1 MNEEN
6 EKKQKIAELISA
18 IKKAKGIDSEI
29 APENISISEKDDI
42 PELKIYHTLKED
54 DVRNLEI
61 ISDQEFSDI
70 VDSIILNDYKNI
82 PNAIRLPNLNEQLSE
97 KLGLKKDSAFI
108 LKKSATHIRP
118 DRKGGYNQAL
128 GTEEYYSIPK
138 VIRETDFVVVDKRT
152 KNFQIL
158 FDDNDDIKKINKLVF
173 NKDEL
178 GNYLVTVGKVD
189 RRDSISEENNTVVAV
204 GVAPTI
210 SALRHPEELPA
221 TRLRPSATT
230 VDGSIAQSKEN
241 ASSFSEKLH
250 ILETQNSINEEK
262 IKLQTLEQAKESLNV
277 STYRFQSGESLEE
290 LIRSD
295 NDFPTE
301 AAFLDNLI
309 DVNIREVY
317 GYATEEEQK
326 VLRQFASSRNDY
338 DTDMKTLAVQT
349 DCISRWIA
357 ARHWNPEQQEFQKE
371 CVNHKAIKDFPYEL
385 PWEMKRIESQVL
397 QTQEEIIDNGIESLQ
412 ENGGMSEAAMEADYE
427 AEQNPRPDYLDEN
440 GNPYWFDEEENIEV
454 LDDDEIMRLAFLND
468 NKETFKAIDDY
479 LEKGK
484 RPKNDEFI
492 FSKNPEILKY
502 AGISENEIVIKTSII
517 NKARNEHSLSDEE
530 IKDSIINIASPILIF
545 DSDKTTTENKKESFL
560 CLTDTFA
567 ANGKPI
573 AFSMNLD
580 SDYERKNRLLEVNEI
595 RSIHD
600 RTLVAKNGTDLI
612 QKWTENGLCR
622 YVDDKKISE
631 WSKAAG
637 VQFPLAV
644 LQSDRNNIIPE
655 SEIVNDKKISNLGKE
670 REDSFLL
677 PLAKLDIHNVKTYSD
692 FVNQHNI
699 VAENERE
706 YHKPNNEDLTFYYEK
721 FAKEAANENETVQLQ
736 KALAL
741 ALEKNVSPLKEV
753 ELNRENWNKMFP
765 DGTVKTPVG
774 TVKLGENQF
783 DKLRR
788 NDRNNLLVAMYE
800 TLSNPALILEK
811 ETLDEKSGEFRPVN
825 VYGKSFIHEDSNHK
839 RAVESVIIFKDGEN
853 ISISTHNKNIKDFV
867 KQIKTADQIIY
878 ADSEISR
885 VASLILQNGGSHV
898 RLHDATSNRAI
909 REATDSIGTV
919 IARYGY
925 TPGFL
930 EIYDQVGAAASELN
944 IYKENSVVND
954 KSDEKN
960 QQNESNFDNAVKNRF
975 EAAAQKLSSIDINSE
990 NYKEAFELLNRIEK
1004 LTGISE
1010 PSEKIDFAENEAKE
1024 NFHPS
1029 PNEKIP
1035 EEIDNAKIVDEKSEI
1050 QAAQTV
1056 SESKAESVENGNPTE
1071 KASLEENAEIQK
1083 EDVSYQE
1090 YAAGKVIYGK
1100 TVLPPFASMTS
1111 DGHLKTCENFIVK
1124 SYDSENGTYLVENEN
1139 EKLSLPRE
1147 TFNSLLNPAG
1157 LYKEQQEEKT
1167 FRMEG
1172 NGIVFDNPEKGVK
1185 GTVIPE
1191 FSLMTQNGL
1200 QTYKDCV
1207 VTKFNESD
1215 KTYTLK
1221 NGDSVISV
1229 TEERFKEITL
1239 PERFE
1244 NKFDENTPSYK
1255 KMLKTQYED
1264 FFKERSNTAYNFRH
1278 NLSVF
1283 CRKEANSPCDALKVA
1298 KGIIRKMSPAE
1309 QDKTKKLL
1317 KKIAREGESLNQ
1329 LIVRTYHEAI
1339 KEVPLNEEYIKQ
1351 YQPENRIARPFYDTL
1366 SSDGQKIDSDPQLLR
1381 TDKDYNLKIGD
1392 TLKDID
1398 IKSDKIFGHGKE
1410 NVHFSELKVISASK
1424 EGNTVTLMD
1433 KEKSFIEIPRDTVL
1447 KAYKE
1452 QQLKEMNHQQSH
1464 SRRNSMEI
1472 SYR

>member
-6 EKKQKIAELISA
+6 EKKQKIAELIAA

-29 APENISISEKDDI
+29 IPENISVSED
-42 PELKIYHTLKED
+42 
-54 DVRNLEI
+54 
-61 ISDQEFSDI
+61 
-70 VDSIILNDYKNI
+70 
-82 PNAIRLPNLNEQLSE
+82 
-97 KLGLKKDSAFI
+97 
-108 LKKSATHIRP
+108 
-118 DRKGGYNQAL
+118 
-128 GTEEYYSIPK
+128 
-138 VIRETDFVVVDKRT
+138 
-152 KNFQIL
+152 
-158 FDDNDDIKKINKLVF
+158 
-173 NKDEL
+173 
-178 GNYLVTVGKVD
+178 
-189 RRDSISEENNTVVAV
+189 
-204 GVAPTI
+204 
-210 SALRHPEELPA
+210 
-221 TRLRPSATT
+221 
-230 VDGSIAQSKEN
+230 
-241 ASSFSEKLH
+241 
-250 ILETQNSINEEK
+250 
-262 IKLQTLEQAKESLNV
+262 
-277 STYRFQSGESLEE
+277 
-290 LIRSD
+290 
-295 NDFPTE
+295 
-301 AAFLDNLI
+301 
-309 DVNIREVY
+309 
-317 GYATEEEQK
+317 
-326 VLRQFASSRNDY
+326 
-338 DTDMKTLAVQT
+338 
-349 DCISRWIA
+349 
-357 ARHWNPEQQEFQKE
+357 
-371 CVNHKAIKDFPYEL
+371 
-385 PWEMKRIESQVL
+385 
-397 QTQEEIIDNGIESLQ
+397 EIIDSGIESVQ
-412 ENGGMSEAAMEADYE
+412 ENCGMSEAAMEADYE
-427 AEQNPRPDYLDEN
+427 AEQNSRPDYLDEN
-440 GNPYWFDEEENIEV
+440 GNPHWFDEEENIVAENEI
-454 LDDDEIMRLAFLND
+454 LDNDEIMRLSFLND

-479 LEKGK
+479 LEKGIS
-484 RPKNDEFI
+484 PKNNEFVFNAI
-492 FSKNPEILKY
+492 PAVFNYAEIPEHEIILTTGVLNK
-502 AGISENEIVIKTSII
+502 AIKTH
-517 NKARNEHSLSDEE
+517 ELSNDD
-530 IKDSIINIASPILIF
+530 IRIALQKISSPVAIF
-545 DSDKTTTENKKESFL
+545 DSDMSKTENSIASIIAI
-560 CLTDTFA
+560 TDVEA
-567 ANGKPI
+567 KSNKPI
-573 AFSMNLD
+573 ALTLNLD
-580 SDYERKNRLLEVNEI
+580 SQRKGYEQKYLINEI

-600 RTLVAKNGTDLI
+600 RTLIAKNGVNI
-612 QKWTENGLCR
+612 AEEWSKNGLLR
-622 YVDDKKISE
+622 YVD
-631 WSKAAG
+631 
-637 VQFPLAV
+637 
-644 LQSDRNNIIPE
+644 
-655 SEIVNDKKISNLGKE
+655 DKKISNLGKE

-677 PLAKLDIHNVKTYSD
+677 PLAKLDINNVKTYSD

-706 YHKPNNEDLTFYYEK
+706 YQKPNDEDLTFYYEK
-721 FAKEAANENETVQLQ
+721 FEKEVANENEVVQLQ

-741 ALEKNVSPLKEV
+741 SLEKNVSPLKEL

-788 NDRNNLLVAMYE
+788 NDRNNLLAAMYE

-811 ETLDEKSGEFRPVN
+811 ETLDEKSGEFKPVN

-898 RLHDATSNRAI
+898 RLHDAISNRAI

-925 TPGFL
+925 MPGFL
-930 EIYDQVGAAASELN
+930 EIYDQVGAVASELN
-944 IYKENSVVND
+944 IHKENSVVND
-954 KSDEKN
+954 KADEKN
-960 QQNESNFDNAVKNRF
+960 QQNESRFDNAVKERF
-975 EAAAQKLSSIDINSE
+975 ELAAQKLSSLDINSE

-1010 PSEKIDFAENEAKE
+1010 LSEKINFAENEAKE
-1024 NFHPS
+1024 NFQPS
-1029 PNEKIP
+1029 PNVKTP
-1035 EEIDNAKIVDEKSEI
+1035 EEFERMKKEIDNVKIVDE
-1050 QAAQTV
+1050 
-1056 SESKAESVENGNPTE
+1056 SVENSETE
-1071 KASLEENAEIQK
+1071 KNIETQK
-1083 EDVSYQE
+1083 EDVSYQD
-1090 YAAGKVIYGK
+1090 YTDGKVIYGK
-1100 TVLPPFASMTS
+1100 TVLPPFVSITS
-1111 DGHLKTCENFIVK
+1111 EGYLKTCENFVVK
-1124 SYDSENGTYLVENEN
+1124 SYDSESGTYLVENEN

-1157 LYKEQQEEKT
+1157 LNKEQQEEKT
-1167 FRMEG
+1167 SRMEG

-1215 KTYTLK
+1215 KTYTLR
-1221 NGDSVISV
+1221 NGDSIISV
-1229 TEERFKEITL
+1229 TEETFKEISS

-1244 NKFDENTPSYK
+1244 NKFDENTPAYK
-1255 KMLKTQYED
+1255 KMLKTQYDD

-1298 KGIIRKMSPAE
+1298 KGIIQKMSPAE
-1309 QDKTKKLL
+1309 QDKTKNLL

-1366 SSDGQKIDSDPQLLR
+1366 STDGQKIDSDPQLLR

-1410 NVHFSELKVISASK
+1410 KVHFSELKVISASK

-1433 KEKSFIEIPRDTVL
+1433 KEKSFIEIPRDTAL

-1452 QQLKEMNHQQSH
+1452 QQLKEMKHQQSH

>member
-6 EKKQKIAELISA
+6 EKKQKIAEFISA

-29 APENISISEKDDI
+29 APENISVSED
-42 PELKIYHTLKED
+42 
-54 DVRNLEI
+54 
-61 ISDQEFSDI
+61 
-70 VDSIILNDYKNI
+70 
-82 PNAIRLPNLNEQLSE
+82 
-97 KLGLKKDSAFI
+97 
-108 LKKSATHIRP
+108 
-118 DRKGGYNQAL
+118 
-128 GTEEYYSIPK
+128 
-138 VIRETDFVVVDKRT
+138 
-152 KNFQIL
+152 
-158 FDDNDDIKKINKLVF
+158 
-173 NKDEL
+173 
-178 GNYLVTVGKVD
+178 
-189 RRDSISEENNTVVAV
+189 
-204 GVAPTI
+204 
-210 SALRHPEELPA
+210 
-221 TRLRPSATT
+221 
-230 VDGSIAQSKEN
+230 
-241 ASSFSEKLH
+241 
-250 ILETQNSINEEK
+250 
-262 IKLQTLEQAKESLNV
+262 
-277 STYRFQSGESLEE
+277 
-290 LIRSD
+290 
-295 NDFPTE
+295 
-301 AAFLDNLI
+301 
-309 DVNIREVY
+309 
-317 GYATEEEQK
+317 
-326 VLRQFASSRNDY
+326 
-338 DTDMKTLAVQT
+338 
-349 DCISRWIA
+349 
-357 ARHWNPEQQEFQKE
+357 
-371 CVNHKAIKDFPYEL
+371 
-385 PWEMKRIESQVL
+385 
-397 QTQEEIIDNGIESLQ
+397 EIIDSGIESVQ
-412 ENGGMSEAAMEADYE
+412 ENGGLTEAAMEADYE
-427 AEQNPRPDYLDEN
+427 AGQNTRPDYLDEN
-440 GNPYWFDEEENIEV
+440 GKPHWFDEEENIVAENEV

-479 LEKGK
+479 LEKGIS
-484 RPKNDEFI
+484 PKNNEFVFNAI
-492 FSKNPEILKY
+492 PAVFNYAEIPEHEIILTTGVLNK
-502 AGISENEIVIKTSII
+502 AIKTHELSNDDIRIALQKISSPVAIFDFDMSKTENSIASII
-517 NKARNEHSLSDEE
+517 A
-530 IKDSIINIASPILIF
+530 I
-545 DSDKTTTENKKESFL
+545 
-560 CLTDTFA
+560 TDVEA
-567 ANGKPI
+567 KSNKPI
-573 AFSMNLD
+573 ALTLNLD
-580 SDYERKNRLLEVNEI
+580 SQRKGYEQKYLINEI

-600 RTLVAKNGTDLI
+600 RTLIAKNGVNI
-612 QKWTENGLCR
+612 AEEWSKNGLLR
-622 YVDDKKISE
+622 YVD
-631 WSKAAG
+631 
-637 VQFPLAV
+637 
-644 LQSDRNNIIPE
+644 
-655 SEIVNDKKISNLGKE
+655 DKKISNLGKE

-677 PLAKLDIHNVKTYSD
+677 PLAKLDINNVKTYSD

-706 YHKPNNEDLTFYYEK
+706 YQKPNDEDLTFYYEK
-721 FAKEAANENETVQLQ
+721 FEKEVANENEVVQLQ

-741 ALEKNVSPLKEV
+741 SLEKNVSPLKEL

-788 NDRNNLLVAMYE
+788 NDRNNLLAAMYE

-811 ETLDEKSGEFRPVN
+811 ETLDEKSGEFKPVN

-898 RLHDATSNRAI
+898 RLHDAISNRAI
-909 REATDSIGTV
+909 REATDSIGTG

-930 EIYDQVGAAASELN
+930 EIYDQVGAVASELN
-944 IYKENSVVND
+944 IHKKNSVVND
-954 KSDEKN
+954 KAVEKN
-960 QQNESNFDNAVKNRF
+960 QQNESSFDNAVKERF
-975 EAAAQKLSSIDINSE
+975 ESAAQKLSSLDINSD

-1024 NFHPS
+1024 NFQPS
-1029 PNEKIP
+1029 PNVKTP
-1035 EEIDNAKIVDEKSEI
+1035 EEFERMKKEIDNAKIVDE
-1050 QAAQTV
+1050 
-1056 SESKAESVENGNPTE
+1056 SVENGNPAE
-1071 KASLEENAEIQK
+1071 KTGLEENAEIEK
-1083 EDVSYQE
+1083 EDVSYQD
-1090 YAAGKVIYGK
+1090 YTDGKVIYGK

-1111 DGHLKTCENFIVK
+1111 DGHIKTCENFVVK
-1124 SYDSENGTYLVENEN
+1124 SYDNESGTYLVENEN

-1147 TFNSLLNPAG
+1147 TFNTLLNPAG
-1157 LYKEQQEEKT
+1157 LYKEQQEEKI
-1167 FRMEG
+1167 FQMEG

-1215 KTYTLK
+1215 KTYTLR
-1221 NGDSVISV
+1221 NGDSIISV
-1229 TEERFKEITL
+1229 TEERFKEITS

-1244 NKFDENTPSYK
+1244 NKFDENTPAYK
-1255 KMLKTQYED
+1255 KMLKNQYED

-1298 KGIIRKMSPAE
+1298 KGIIQKMSPSE

-1339 KEVPLNEEYIKQ
+1339 KAVPLNEEYIKQ

-1366 SSDGQKIDSDPQLLR
+1366 STDGQKIDSDPQLLR

-1410 NVHFSELKVISASK
+1410 SVHFSELKVISASK

-1452 QQLKEMNHQQSH
+1452 QQLKEMKHQQSH

>member
-6 EKKQKIAELISA
+6 EKKQKIAELIAA

-29 APENISISEKDDI
+29 TPENISVSED
-42 PELKIYHTLKED
+42 
-54 DVRNLEI
+54 
-61 ISDQEFSDI
+61 
-70 VDSIILNDYKNI
+70 
-82 PNAIRLPNLNEQLSE
+82 
-97 KLGLKKDSAFI
+97 
-108 LKKSATHIRP
+108 
-118 DRKGGYNQAL
+118 
-128 GTEEYYSIPK
+128 
-138 VIRETDFVVVDKRT
+138 
-152 KNFQIL
+152 
-158 FDDNDDIKKINKLVF
+158 
-173 NKDEL
+173 
-178 GNYLVTVGKVD
+178 
-189 RRDSISEENNTVVAV
+189 
-204 GVAPTI
+204 
-210 SALRHPEELPA
+210 
-221 TRLRPSATT
+221 
-230 VDGSIAQSKEN
+230 
-241 ASSFSEKLH
+241 
-250 ILETQNSINEEK
+250 
-262 IKLQTLEQAKESLNV
+262 
-277 STYRFQSGESLEE
+277 
-290 LIRSD
+290 
-295 NDFPTE
+295 
-301 AAFLDNLI
+301 
-309 DVNIREVY
+309 
-317 GYATEEEQK
+317 
-326 VLRQFASSRNDY
+326 
-338 DTDMKTLAVQT
+338 
-349 DCISRWIA
+349 
-357 ARHWNPEQQEFQKE
+357 
-371 CVNHKAIKDFPYEL
+371 
-385 PWEMKRIESQVL
+385 
-397 QTQEEIIDNGIESLQ
+397 EIIDSGIESVQ
-412 ENGGMSEAAMEADYE
+412 GNGGMSEAAMEADYE
-427 AEQNPRPDYLDEN
+427 AEQNSRPDYLDEN
-440 GNPYWFDEEENIEV
+440 GNPHWFDEEENIVAENEI
-454 LDDDEIMRLAFLND
+454 LDNEEIMRLAFLND

-479 LEKGK
+479 LEKGI

-517 NKARNEHSLSDEE
+517 NKAKNEHSLSDEE
-530 IKDSIINIASPILIF
+530 IKDSIINIASPVIIF
-545 DSDKTTTENKKESFL
+545 DSDKKTTENKKESFL

-567 ANGKPI
+567 SNGKPI

-580 SDYERKNRLLEVNEI
+580 SSYERKNRLLEVNEI

-644 LQSDRNNIIPE
+644 LQSDKDNIIPE

-677 PLAKLDIHNVKTYSD
+677 PLAKLDLNNVKTYSD

-706 YHKPNNEDLTFYYEK
+706 YQKPNDEDLTFYYEK
-721 FAKEAANENETVQLQ
+721 FEKEVANENEVVQLQ

-741 ALEKNVSPLKEV
+741 SLEKNVSPLKEL

-788 NDRNNLLVAMYE
+788 NDRNNLLAAMYE

-811 ETLDEKSGEFRPVN
+811 ETLDEKSGEFKPVN

-898 RLHDATSNRAI
+898 RLHDAISNRAI

-930 EIYDQVGAAASELN
+930 EIYDQVGAVASELN
-944 IYKENSVVND
+944 IHKENSVVND
-954 KSDEKN
+954 KTAEKN
-960 QQNESNFDNAVKNRF
+960 QQNESAFDNAVKNRF
-975 EAAAQKLSSIDINSE
+975 ESAAQKLSSLDINSD

-1024 NFHPS
+1024 NFQPF
-1029 PNEKIP
+1029 PNVKTP
-1035 EEIDNAKIVDEKSEI
+1035 EEFERMKKEIDNAKIVDE
-1050 QAAQTV
+1050 
-1056 SESKAESVENGNPTE
+1056 SVENGNPAE
-1071 KASLEENAEIQK
+1071 KTGLEENAEIEK
-1083 EDVSYQE
+1083 EDVSYQD
-1090 YAAGKVIYGK
+1090 YTDGKVIYGK

-1111 DGHLKTCENFIVK
+1111 DGHLKTCENFVVK
-1124 SYDSENGTYLVENEN
+1124 SYDNESGTYLVENEN

-1147 TFNSLLNPAG
+1147 TFNTLLNPAG
-1157 LYKEQQEEKT
+1157 LYKEQQEEKS
-1167 FRMEG
+1167 FQMKG

-1200 QTYKDCV
+1200 RTYKDCV

-1215 KTYTLK
+1215 KSYTLH
-1221 NGDSVISV
+1221 NGDSIIFL
-1229 TEERFKEITL
+1229 TEESFKEITS

-1244 NKFDENTPSYK
+1244 NKFDENTPAYK

-1298 KGIIRKMSPAE
+1298 KGIIQKMSPSE

-1366 SSDGQKIDSDPQLLR
+1366 STDGQKIDSDPQLLR

-1410 NVHFSELKVISASK
+1410 SVHFSELKVISASK

-1433 KEKSFIEIPRDTVL
+1433 NEKSFIEIPRDTVL

-1452 QQLKEMNHQQSH
+1452 QQLKEMKHQQSH
-1464 SRRNSMEI
+1464 SRHNSMEI

>member
-6 EKKQKIAELISA
+6 EKKQKIAELIAA

-29 APENISISEKDDI
+29 TPENISVSED
-42 PELKIYHTLKED
+42 
-54 DVRNLEI
+54 
-61 ISDQEFSDI
+61 
-70 VDSIILNDYKNI
+70 
-82 PNAIRLPNLNEQLSE
+82 
-97 KLGLKKDSAFI
+97 
-108 LKKSATHIRP
+108 
-118 DRKGGYNQAL
+118 
-128 GTEEYYSIPK
+128 
-138 VIRETDFVVVDKRT
+138 
-152 KNFQIL
+152 
-158 FDDNDDIKKINKLVF
+158 
-173 NKDEL
+173 
-178 GNYLVTVGKVD
+178 
-189 RRDSISEENNTVVAV
+189 
-204 GVAPTI
+204 
-210 SALRHPEELPA
+210 
-221 TRLRPSATT
+221 
-230 VDGSIAQSKEN
+230 
-241 ASSFSEKLH
+241 
-250 ILETQNSINEEK
+250 
-262 IKLQTLEQAKESLNV
+262 
-277 STYRFQSGESLEE
+277 
-290 LIRSD
+290 
-295 NDFPTE
+295 
-301 AAFLDNLI
+301 
-309 DVNIREVY
+309 
-317 GYATEEEQK
+317 
-326 VLRQFASSRNDY
+326 
-338 DTDMKTLAVQT
+338 
-349 DCISRWIA
+349 
-357 ARHWNPEQQEFQKE
+357 
-371 CVNHKAIKDFPYEL
+371 
-385 PWEMKRIESQVL
+385 
-397 QTQEEIIDNGIESLQ
+397 EIIDSGIESVQ
-412 ENGGMSEAAMEADYE
+412 GNGGMSEAAMEADYE
-427 AEQNPRPDYLDEN
+427 AEQNSRPDYLDEN
-440 GNPYWFDEEENIEV
+440 GNPHWFDEEENIVAENEI
-454 LDDDEIMRLAFLND
+454 LDNDEIMRLSFLND

-479 LEKGK
+479 LEKGIS
-484 RPKNDEFI
+484 PKNNEFVFNAI
-492 FSKNPEILKY
+492 PAVFNYAEIPEHEIILTTGVLNK
-502 AGISENEIVIKTSII
+502 AIKTH
-517 NKARNEHSLSDEE
+517 ELSNDD
-530 IKDSIINIASPILIF
+530 IRIALQKISSPVAIF
-545 DSDKTTTENKKESFL
+545 DSDMSKTENSIASIIAI
-560 CLTDTFA
+560 TDVEA
-567 ANGKPI
+567 KSNKPI
-573 AFSMNLD
+573 ALTLNLD
-580 SDYERKNRLLEVNEI
+580 SQRKGYEQKYLINEI

-600 RTLVAKNGTDLI
+600 RTLIAKNGVNI
-612 QKWTENGLCR
+612 AEEWSKNGLLR
-622 YVDDKKISE
+622 YVD
-631 WSKAAG
+631 
-637 VQFPLAV
+637 
-644 LQSDRNNIIPE
+644 
-655 SEIVNDKKISNLGKE
+655 DKKISNLGKE

-677 PLAKLDIHNVKTYSD
+677 PLAKLDINNVKTYSD

-706 YHKPNNEDLTFYYEK
+706 YQKPNDEDLTFYYEK
-721 FAKEAANENETVQLQ
+721 FEKEVANENEVVQLQ

-741 ALEKNVSPLKEV
+741 SLEKNVSPLKEL

-765 DGTVKTPVG
+765 YGTVKTPVG

-788 NDRNNLLVAMYE
+788 NDRNNLLAAMYE

-811 ETLDEKSGEFRPVN
+811 ETLDEKSGEFKPVN

-898 RLHDATSNRAI
+898 RLHDAISNRAI

-930 EIYDQVGAAASELN
+930 EIYDQVGAVASELN
-944 IYKENSVVND
+944 IHKENSVVND
-954 KSDEKN
+954 KADEKN
-960 QQNESNFDNAVKNRF
+960 QQNESRFDNAVKERF
-975 EAAAQKLSSIDINSE
+975 ELAAQKLSSLDINSE

-1010 PSEKIDFAENEAKE
+1010 LSEKINFAENEAKE
-1024 NFHPS
+1024 NFQPS
-1029 PNEKIP
+1029 PNVKTP
-1035 EEIDNAKIVDEKSEI
+1035 EEFERMKKEIDNVKIVDE
-1050 QAAQTV
+1050 
-1056 SESKAESVENGNPTE
+1056 SVENSETE
-1071 KASLEENAEIQK
+1071 KNIETQK
-1083 EDVSYQE
+1083 EDVSYQD
-1090 YAAGKVIYGK
+1090 YTDGKVIYGK
-1100 TVLPPFASMTS
+1100 TVLPPFVSITS
-1111 DGHLKTCENFIVK
+1111 EGYLKTCENFVVK
-1124 SYDSENGTYLVENEN
+1124 SYNSESGTYLVENEN
-1139 EKLSLPRE
+1139 EKLCLPRE

-1167 FRMEG
+1167 SRMEG

-1215 KTYTLK
+1215 KTYTLR
-1221 NGDSVISV
+1221 NGDSIISV
-1229 TEERFKEITL
+1229 TEETFKEISS

-1244 NKFDENTPSYK
+1244 NKFDENTPAYK
-1255 KMLKTQYED
+1255 KMLKTQYDD

-1298 KGIIRKMSPAE
+1298 KGIIKKMSPAE
-1309 QDKTKKLL
+1309 QNKTKKLL

-1366 SSDGQKIDSDPQLLR
+1366 STDGQKIDSDPQLLR

-1410 NVHFSELKVISASK
+1410 SVHFSELKVISASK

-1447 KAYKE
+1447 LAYKE
-1452 QQLKEMNHQQSH
+1452 QQLKELKHQQGH
-1464 SRRNSMEI
+1464 SSRNSMEI

>member
-6 EKKQKIAELISA
+6 EKKQKIAELIAA

-29 APENISISEKDDI
+29 IPENISVSED
-42 PELKIYHTLKED
+42 
-54 DVRNLEI
+54 
-61 ISDQEFSDI
+61 
-70 VDSIILNDYKNI
+70 
-82 PNAIRLPNLNEQLSE
+82 
-97 KLGLKKDSAFI
+97 
-108 LKKSATHIRP
+108 
-118 DRKGGYNQAL
+118 
-128 GTEEYYSIPK
+128 
-138 VIRETDFVVVDKRT
+138 
-152 KNFQIL
+152 
-158 FDDNDDIKKINKLVF
+158 
-173 NKDEL
+173 
-178 GNYLVTVGKVD
+178 
-189 RRDSISEENNTVVAV
+189 
-204 GVAPTI
+204 
-210 SALRHPEELPA
+210 
-221 TRLRPSATT
+221 
-230 VDGSIAQSKEN
+230 
-241 ASSFSEKLH
+241 
-250 ILETQNSINEEK
+250 
-262 IKLQTLEQAKESLNV
+262 
-277 STYRFQSGESLEE
+277 
-290 LIRSD
+290 
-295 NDFPTE
+295 
-301 AAFLDNLI
+301 
-309 DVNIREVY
+309 
-317 GYATEEEQK
+317 
-326 VLRQFASSRNDY
+326 
-338 DTDMKTLAVQT
+338 
-349 DCISRWIA
+349 
-357 ARHWNPEQQEFQKE
+357 
-371 CVNHKAIKDFPYEL
+371 
-385 PWEMKRIESQVL
+385 
-397 QTQEEIIDNGIESLQ
+397 EIIDSGIESVQ

-427 AEQNPRPDYLDEN
+427 AEQNSRPDYLDEN
-440 GNPYWFDEEENIEV
+440 GNPHWFDEEENIVAENEI
-454 LDDDEIMRLAFLND
+454 LDNDEIMRLSFLND

-479 LEKGK
+479 LEKGI

-517 NKARNEHSLSDEE
+517 NKAKNEHSLSDEE
-530 IKDSIINIASPILIF
+530 IKDSIINIASPVIIF
-545 DSDKTTTENKKESFL
+545 DSDKKTTENKKESFL

-567 ANGKPI
+567 SNGKPI

-580 SDYERKNRLLEVNEI
+580 SSYERKNRLLEVNEI

-644 LQSDRNNIIPE
+644 LQSDKDNIIPE

-677 PLAKLDIHNVKTYSD
+677 PLAKLDINNVKTYSD

-706 YHKPNNEDLTFYYEK
+706 YKKPNDEDLTFYYEK
-721 FAKEAANENETVQLQ
+721 FEKEVANENEVVQLQ

-741 ALEKNVSPLKEV
+741 SLEKNVSPLKEL

-788 NDRNNLLVAMYE
+788 NDRNNLLAAMYE

-811 ETLDEKSGEFRPVN
+811 ETLDEKSGEFKPVN

-898 RLHDATSNRAI
+898 RLHDAISNRAI

-930 EIYDQVGAAASELN
+930 EIYDQVGAVASELN
-944 IYKENSVVND
+944 IHKENSVVND
-954 KSDEKN
+954 KTAEKN
-960 QQNESNFDNAVKNRF
+960 QQNESSFDNAVKERF
-975 EAAAQKLSSIDINSE
+975 ESAAQKLSSLDINSE

-1010 PSEKIDFAENEAKE
+1010 PSEKIDFSENEMKE
-1024 NFHPS
+1024 NFQPS
-1029 PNEKIP
+1029 PNVKTP
-1035 EEIDNAKIVDEKSEI
+1035 EEFERMKKEIDNVKIVDE
-1050 QAAQTV
+1050 
-1056 SESKAESVENGNPTE
+1056 SVENSEAE
-1071 KASLEENAEIQK
+1071 KNMETQK
-1083 EDVSYQE
+1083 EDISYQD
-1090 YAAGKVIYGK
+1090 YTAGKIIYGK

-1111 DGHLKTCENFIVK
+1111 DGHLKTCENFVVK

-1147 TFNSLLNPAG
+1147 TFNTLLSPAS
-1157 LYKEQQEEKT
+1157 LYKEQQKEKT
-1167 FRMEG
+1167 FQMEG

-1221 NGDSVISV
+1221 NGDSIISV
-1229 TEERFKEITL
+1229 TEERFKEITS

-1244 NKFDENTPSYK
+1244 NKFDENTPAYK

-1298 KGIIRKMSPAE
+1298 KGIIQKMSPAE

-1339 KEVPLNEEYIKQ
+1339 KAVPLNEEYIKQ
-1351 YQPENRIARPFYDTL
+1351 YQPENQIARPFYDTL
-1366 SSDGQKIDSDPQLLR
+1366 SADGQKIDSDPQLLR

-1452 QQLKEMNHQQSH
+1452 QQLKEMKHQQSH

>member
-1 MNEEN
+1 MKEEN
-6 EKKQKIAELISA
+6 EKKQKIAELIAA

-29 APENISISEKDDI
+29 TPENISVSED
-42 PELKIYHTLKED
+42 
-54 DVRNLEI
+54 
-61 ISDQEFSDI
+61 
-70 VDSIILNDYKNI
+70 
-82 PNAIRLPNLNEQLSE
+82 
-97 KLGLKKDSAFI
+97 
-108 LKKSATHIRP
+108 
-118 DRKGGYNQAL
+118 
-128 GTEEYYSIPK
+128 
-138 VIRETDFVVVDKRT
+138 
-152 KNFQIL
+152 
-158 FDDNDDIKKINKLVF
+158 
-173 NKDEL
+173 
-178 GNYLVTVGKVD
+178 
-189 RRDSISEENNTVVAV
+189 
-204 GVAPTI
+204 
-210 SALRHPEELPA
+210 
-221 TRLRPSATT
+221 
-230 VDGSIAQSKEN
+230 
-241 ASSFSEKLH
+241 
-250 ILETQNSINEEK
+250 
-262 IKLQTLEQAKESLNV
+262 
-277 STYRFQSGESLEE
+277 
-290 LIRSD
+290 
-295 NDFPTE
+295 
-301 AAFLDNLI
+301 
-309 DVNIREVY
+309 
-317 GYATEEEQK
+317 
-326 VLRQFASSRNDY
+326 
-338 DTDMKTLAVQT
+338 
-349 DCISRWIA
+349 
-357 ARHWNPEQQEFQKE
+357 
-371 CVNHKAIKDFPYEL
+371 
-385 PWEMKRIESQVL
+385 
-397 QTQEEIIDNGIESLQ
+397 EIIDSGIESVH

-427 AEQNPRPDYLDEN
+427 AEQNSRPDYLDEN
-440 GNPYWFDEEENIEV
+440 GNPHWFDEEENIVAENEI
-454 LDDDEIMRLAFLND
+454 LDNEEIMRLAFLND

-479 LEKGK
+479 LEKGI

-517 NKARNEHSLSDEE
+517 NKAKNEHSLSDEE
-530 IKDSIINIASPILIF
+530 IKDSIINIASPVIIF
-545 DSDKTTTENKKESFL
+545 DSDKKTTENKKESFL

-567 ANGKPI
+567 SNGKPI

-580 SDYERKNRLLEVNEI
+580 SSYERKNRLLEVNEI

-644 LQSDRNNIIPE
+644 LQSDKDNIIPE

-677 PLAKLDIHNVKTYSD
+677 PLAKLDLNNVKTYSD

-706 YHKPNNEDLTFYYEK
+706 YQKPNDEDLTFYYEK
-721 FAKEAANENETVQLQ
+721 FEKEVANENEVVQLQ

-741 ALEKNVSPLKEV
+741 SLEKNVSPLKEL

-788 NDRNNLLVAMYE
+788 NDRNNLLAAMYE

-811 ETLDEKSGEFRPVN
+811 ETLDEKSGEFKPVN

-898 RLHDATSNRAI
+898 RLHDAISNRAI

-930 EIYDQVGAAASELN
+930 EIYDQVGAVASELN
-944 IYKENSVVND
+944 IHKENSVVND
-954 KSDEKN
+954 KADEKN
-960 QQNESNFDNAVKNRF
+960 QQNESSFDNAVKERF
-975 EAAAQKLSSIDINSE
+975 ESAAQKLSSLDINSE

-1024 NFHPS
+1024 NFQPS
-1029 PNEKIP
+1029 PNVKYP
-1035 EEIDNAKIVDEKSEI
+1035 EEFEIMKKEIDNARIVDDEPEI
-1050 QAAQTV
+1050 
-1056 SESKAESVENGNPTE
+1056 KPESVENSEEE
-1071 KASLEENAEIQK
+1071 KNMETQK
-1083 EDVSYQE
+1083 EDVSYQD
-1090 YAAGKVIYGK
+1090 YTAGKVIYGK
-1100 TVLPPFASMTS
+1100 TILPPFASMTS
-1111 DGHLKTCENFIVK
+1111 DGHLKTCENFVVK
-1124 SYDSENGTYLVENEN
+1124 SYDNESGTYLVENEN

-1147 TFNSLLNPAG
+1147 TFNTLLNPAG
-1157 LYKEQQEEKT
+1157 LYKEQQEEKS
-1167 FRMEG
+1167 FQMKG

-1200 QTYKDCV
+1200 RTYKDCV

-1215 KTYTLK
+1215 KSYTLH
-1221 NGDSVISV
+1221 NGDSIIFL
-1229 TEERFKEITL
+1229 TEESFKEITS

-1244 NKFDENTPSYK
+1244 NKFDENTPAYK

-1298 KGIIRKMSPAE
+1298 KGIINKMSPAE

-1339 KEVPLNEEYIKQ
+1339 KAVPLNEEYIKQ

-1366 SSDGQKIDSDPQLLR
+1366 STDGQKIDSDPQLLR

-1452 QQLKEMNHQQSH
+1452 QQLKEMKHQQSH
-1464 SRRNSMEI
+1464 SRYNSMEI

>member
-6 EKKQKIAELISA
+6 EKKQKIAELIAA

-29 APENISISEKDDI
+29 TPENISVSED
-42 PELKIYHTLKED
+42 
-54 DVRNLEI
+54 
-61 ISDQEFSDI
+61 
-70 VDSIILNDYKNI
+70 
-82 PNAIRLPNLNEQLSE
+82 
-97 KLGLKKDSAFI
+97 
-108 LKKSATHIRP
+108 
-118 DRKGGYNQAL
+118 
-128 GTEEYYSIPK
+128 
-138 VIRETDFVVVDKRT
+138 
-152 KNFQIL
+152 
-158 FDDNDDIKKINKLVF
+158 
-173 NKDEL
+173 
-178 GNYLVTVGKVD
+178 
-189 RRDSISEENNTVVAV
+189 
-204 GVAPTI
+204 
-210 SALRHPEELPA
+210 
-221 TRLRPSATT
+221 
-230 VDGSIAQSKEN
+230 
-241 ASSFSEKLH
+241 
-250 ILETQNSINEEK
+250 
-262 IKLQTLEQAKESLNV
+262 
-277 STYRFQSGESLEE
+277 
-290 LIRSD
+290 
-295 NDFPTE
+295 
-301 AAFLDNLI
+301 
-309 DVNIREVY
+309 
-317 GYATEEEQK
+317 
-326 VLRQFASSRNDY
+326 
-338 DTDMKTLAVQT
+338 
-349 DCISRWIA
+349 
-357 ARHWNPEQQEFQKE
+357 
-371 CVNHKAIKDFPYEL
+371 
-385 PWEMKRIESQVL
+385 
-397 QTQEEIIDNGIESLQ
+397 EIIDSGIESVQ
-412 ENGGMSEAAMEADYE
+412 GNGGMSEAAMEADYE
-427 AEQNPRPDYLDEN
+427 AEQNSRPDYLDEN
-440 GNPYWFDEEENIEV
+440 GNPHWFDEEENIVVENEI
-454 LDDDEIMRLAFLND
+454 LDNDEIMRLSFLND

-479 LEKGK
+479 LEKGI

-517 NKARNEHSLSDEE
+517 NKAKNEHSLSDEE
-530 IKDSIINIASPILIF
+530 IKDSIINIASPVIIF
-545 DSDKTTTENKKESFL
+545 DSDKKTTENKKESFL

-567 ANGKPI
+567 SNGKPI

-580 SDYERKNRLLEVNEI
+580 SSYERKNRLLEVNEI

-644 LQSDRNNIIPE
+644 LQSDKDNIIPE

-677 PLAKLDIHNVKTYSD
+677 PLAKLDLNNVKTYSD

-706 YHKPNNEDLTFYYEK
+706 YQKPNDEDLTFYYEK
-721 FAKEAANENETVQLQ
+721 FEKEVANENEVVQLQ

-741 ALEKNVSPLKEV
+741 SLEKNVSPLKEL

-788 NDRNNLLVAMYE
+788 NDRNNLLAAMYE

-811 ETLDEKSGEFRPVN
+811 ETLDEKSGEFKPVN

-898 RLHDATSNRAI
+898 RLHDAISNRAI

-930 EIYDQVGAAASELN
+930 EIYDQVGAVASELN
-944 IYKENSVVND
+944 IHKKNSVVND
-954 KSDEKN
+954 KAVEKN
-960 QQNESNFDNAVKNRF
+960 QQNESSFDNAVKERF
-975 EAAAQKLSSIDINSE
+975 ESAAQKLSSLDINSD

-1010 PSEKIDFAENEAKE
+1010 LSEKIDFAENEAKE
-1024 NFHPS
+1024 NFQPS
-1029 PNEKIP
+1029 PNVKTP
-1035 EEIDNAKIVDEKSEI
+1035 EEFERMKKEIDNVKIVDE
-1050 QAAQTV
+1050 
-1056 SESKAESVENGNPTE
+1056 SVENSETE
-1071 KASLEENAEIQK
+1071 KNIETQK
-1083 EDVSYQE
+1083 EDISYQD
-1090 YAAGKVIYGK
+1090 YTDGKVIYGK

-1111 DGHLKTCENFIVK
+1111 DGHLKTCENFVVK
-1124 SYDSENGTYLVENEN
+1124 SYDSESGTYLVENEN

-1157 LYKEQQEEKT
+1157 LNKEQQEEKS

-1215 KTYTLK
+1215 KTYTLR
-1221 NGDSVISV
+1221 NGDSIISV
-1229 TEERFKEITL
+1229 TEETFKEISS

-1244 NKFDENTPSYK
+1244 NKFDENTPAYK
-1255 KMLKTQYED
+1255 KMLKTQYDD

-1298 KGIIRKMSPAE
+1298 KGIINKMSPAE

-1339 KEVPLNEEYIKQ
+1339 KAVPLNEEYIKQ
-1351 YQPENRIARPFYDTL
+1351 YQPENRIVRPFYDTL
-1366 SSDGQKIDSDPQLLR
+1366 STDGQKIDSDPQLLR

-1452 QQLKEMNHQQSH
+1452 QQLKELKHQQNH

>member
-29 APENISISEKDDI
+29 TSENIPISE
-42 PELKIYHTLKED
+42 
-54 DVRNLEI
+54 N
-61 ISDQEFSDI
+61 
-70 VDSIILNDYKNI
+70 
-82 PNAIRLPNLNEQLSE
+82 
-97 KLGLKKDSAFI
+97 
-108 LKKSATHIRP
+108 
-118 DRKGGYNQAL
+118 
-128 GTEEYYSIPK
+128 
-138 VIRETDFVVVDKRT
+138 
-152 KNFQIL
+152 
-158 FDDNDDIKKINKLVF
+158 
-173 NKDEL
+173 
-178 GNYLVTVGKVD
+178 
-189 RRDSISEENNTVVAV
+189 
-204 GVAPTI
+204 
-210 SALRHPEELPA
+210 
-221 TRLRPSATT
+221 
-230 VDGSIAQSKEN
+230 
-241 ASSFSEKLH
+241 
-250 ILETQNSINEEK
+250 
-262 IKLQTLEQAKESLNV
+262 
-277 STYRFQSGESLEE
+277 
-290 LIRSD
+290 
-295 NDFPTE
+295 
-301 AAFLDNLI
+301 
-309 DVNIREVY
+309 
-317 GYATEEEQK
+317 
-326 VLRQFASSRNDY
+326 
-338 DTDMKTLAVQT
+338 
-349 DCISRWIA
+349 
-357 ARHWNPEQQEFQKE
+357 
-371 CVNHKAIKDFPYEL
+371 
-385 PWEMKRIESQVL
+385 
-397 QTQEEIIDNGIESLQ
+397 EIIDSGIETVM
-412 ENGGMSEAAMEADYE
+412 ENDGMSEAAMEADYD
-427 AEQNPRPDYLDEN
+427 AEQNARPDYLDEN
-440 GNPYWFDEEENIEV
+440 GKPHWFDEEENIVAENEI
-454 LDDDEIMRLAFLND
+454 LDNDEIMRLSFLND

-479 LEKGK
+479 LEKGIS
-484 RPKNDEFI
+484 PKNNEFVFNAI
-492 FSKNPEILKY
+492 PAVFNYAEIPEHEIILTTGVLNK
-502 AGISENEIVIKTSII
+502 AIKTH
-517 NKARNEHSLSDEE
+517 ELSNDD
-530 IKDSIINIASPILIF
+530 IRIALQKISSPVAIF
-545 DSDKTTTENKKESFL
+545 DSDMSKTENSIASIIAI
-560 CLTDTFA
+560 TDVEA
-567 ANGKPI
+567 KSNKPI
-573 AFSMNLD
+573 ALTLNLD
-580 SDYERKNRLLEVNEI
+580 SQRKGYEQKYLINEI

-600 RTLVAKNGTDLI
+600 RTLIAKNGVNI
-612 QKWTENGLCR
+612 AEEWSKNGLLR
-622 YVDDKKISE
+622 YVD
-631 WSKAAG
+631 
-637 VQFPLAV
+637 
-644 LQSDRNNIIPE
+644 
-655 SEIVNDKKISNLGKE
+655 DKKISNLGKE

-677 PLAKLDIHNVKTYSD
+677 PLAKLDINNVKTYSD

-706 YHKPNNEDLTFYYEK
+706 YQKPNDEDLTFYYEK
-721 FAKEAANENETVQLQ
+721 FEKEVANENEVVQLQ

-741 ALEKNVSPLKEV
+741 SLEKNVSPLKEL

-788 NDRNNLLVAMYE
+788 NDRNNLLAAMYE

-811 ETLDEKSGEFRPVN
+811 ETLDEKSGEFKPVN

-898 RLHDATSNRAI
+898 RLHDAISNRAI

-930 EIYDQVGAAASELN
+930 EIYDQVGAVASELN
-944 IYKENSVVND
+944 IHKENSVVND
-954 KSDEKN
+954 KADEKN
-960 QQNESNFDNAVKNRF
+960 QQNESRFDNAVKERF
-975 EAAAQKLSSIDINSE
+975 ELAAQKLSSLDINSE

-1010 PSEKIDFAENEAKE
+1010 LSEKINFAENEAKE
-1024 NFHPS
+1024 NFQSS
-1029 PNEKIP
+1029 PNVKTP
-1035 EEIDNAKIVDEKSEI
+1035 EEFERMKKEIDNVKIVDESVEKSE
-1050 QAAQTV
+1050 
-1056 SESKAESVENGNPTE
+1056 TE
-1071 KASLEENAEIQK
+1071 KNLETQK
-1083 EDVSYQE
+1083 EDVSYQD
-1090 YAAGKVIYGK
+1090 YTDGKVIYGK
-1100 TVLPPFASMTS
+1100 TVLPPFASITS
-1111 DGHLKTCENFIVK
+1111 DGHLKTCENFVVK
-1124 SYDSENGTYLVENEN
+1124 SYDSESGTYLVENEN

-1147 TFNSLLNPAG
+1147 TFNTLLNPAG
-1157 LYKEQQEEKT
+1157 LYKEQQEEKI
-1167 FRMEG
+1167 FQMEG

-1215 KTYTLK
+1215 KTYTLR
-1221 NGDSVISV
+1221 NGDSIISV
-1229 TEERFKEITL
+1229 MEERFKEITS

-1244 NKFDENTPSYK
+1244 NKFDENTPAYK

-1298 KGIIRKMSPAE
+1298 KGIIQKMSPSE
-1309 QDKTKKLL
+1309 QDKTKNLL

-1339 KEVPLNEEYIKQ
+1339 KAVPLNEEYIKQ

-1366 SSDGQKIDSDPQLLR
+1366 SADGQKIDSDPQLLR

-1452 QQLKEMNHQQSH
+1452 QQLKEMKHQQSH

>member
-6 EKKQKIAELISA
+6 EKKQKIAELIAA

-29 APENISISEKDDI
+29 TPESISVS
-42 PELKIYHTLKED
+42 ED
-54 DVRNLEI
+54 
-61 ISDQEFSDI
+61 
-70 VDSIILNDYKNI
+70 
-82 PNAIRLPNLNEQLSE
+82 
-97 KLGLKKDSAFI
+97 
-108 LKKSATHIRP
+108 
-118 DRKGGYNQAL
+118 
-128 GTEEYYSIPK
+128 
-138 VIRETDFVVVDKRT
+138 
-152 KNFQIL
+152 
-158 FDDNDDIKKINKLVF
+158 
-173 NKDEL
+173 
-178 GNYLVTVGKVD
+178 
-189 RRDSISEENNTVVAV
+189 
-204 GVAPTI
+204 
-210 SALRHPEELPA
+210 
-221 TRLRPSATT
+221 
-230 VDGSIAQSKEN
+230 
-241 ASSFSEKLH
+241 
-250 ILETQNSINEEK
+250 
-262 IKLQTLEQAKESLNV
+262 
-277 STYRFQSGESLEE
+277 
-290 LIRSD
+290 
-295 NDFPTE
+295 
-301 AAFLDNLI
+301 
-309 DVNIREVY
+309 
-317 GYATEEEQK
+317 
-326 VLRQFASSRNDY
+326 
-338 DTDMKTLAVQT
+338 
-349 DCISRWIA
+349 
-357 ARHWNPEQQEFQKE
+357 
-371 CVNHKAIKDFPYEL
+371 
-385 PWEMKRIESQVL
+385 
-397 QTQEEIIDNGIESLQ
+397 EIIDSGIESVQ
-412 ENGGMSEAAMEADYE
+412 GNGGMSEAAMEADYE
-427 AEQNPRPDYLDEN
+427 AEQNSRPDYLDEN
-440 GNPYWFDEEENIEV
+440 GNPHWFDEEENIVAENEI
-454 LDDDEIMRLAFLND
+454 LDNDEIMRLAFLND

-479 LEKGK
+479 LEKGIS
-484 RPKNDEFI
+484 PKNNEFVFNAI
-492 FSKNPEILKY
+492 PAVFNYAEIPEHEIILTTGVLNK
-502 AGISENEIVIKTSII
+502 AIKTH
-517 NKARNEHSLSDEE
+517 KLSNDD
-530 IKDSIINIASPILIF
+530 IRIALQKISSPVAIF
-545 DSDKTTTENKKESFL
+545 DSDMSKTENSIASIIAI
-560 CLTDTFA
+560 TDVEA
-567 ANGKPI
+567 KSNKPI
-573 AFSMNLD
+573 ALTLNLD
-580 SDYERKNRLLEVNEI
+580 SQRKGYEQKYLINEI

-600 RTLVAKNGTDLI
+600 RTLIAKNGVNI
-612 QKWTENGLCR
+612 AEEWSKNGLLR
-622 YVDDKKISE
+622 YVD
-631 WSKAAG
+631 
-637 VQFPLAV
+637 
-644 LQSDRNNIIPE
+644 
-655 SEIVNDKKISNLGKE
+655 DKKISNLGKE

-677 PLAKLDIHNVKTYSD
+677 PLAKLDINNVKTYSD

-706 YHKPNNEDLTFYYEK
+706 YKKPNDEDLTFYYEK
-721 FAKEAANENETVQLQ
+721 FEKEVANENEVVQLQ

-741 ALEKNVSPLKEV
+741 SLEKNVSPLKEL

-788 NDRNNLLVAMYE
+788 NDRNNLLAAMYE

-811 ETLDEKSGEFRPVN
+811 ETLDEKSGEFKPVN

-898 RLHDATSNRAI
+898 RLHDAISNRAI

-930 EIYDQVGAAASELN
+930 EIYDQVGAVASELN
-944 IYKENSVVND
+944 IHKENSVVND
-954 KSDEKN
+954 KADEKN
-960 QQNESNFDNAVKNRF
+960 QQNESRFDNAVKERF
-975 EAAAQKLSSIDINSE
+975 ELAAQKLSSLDINSE

-1010 PSEKIDFAENEAKE
+1010 LSEKIDFAENEAKE
-1024 NFHPS
+1024 NFQPS
-1029 PNEKIP
+1029 PNVKTPEEFEKMKK
-1035 EEIDNAKIVDEKSEI
+1035 EIDNVKIVDE
-1050 QAAQTV
+1050 
-1056 SESKAESVENGNPTE
+1056 SVENSETE
-1071 KASLEENAEIQK
+1071 KNIETQK
-1083 EDVSYQE
+1083 EDVSYQD
-1090 YAAGKVIYGK
+1090 YTDGKVIYGK
-1100 TVLPPFASMTS
+1100 TILPPFASMTS
-1111 DGHLKTCENFIVK
+1111 DGHLKTCENFVVK
-1124 SYDSENGTYLVENEN
+1124 SYDNESGTYLVENEN

-1147 TFNSLLNPAG
+1147 TFNTLLNPAG
-1157 LYKEQQEEKT
+1157 LYKEQQEEKS
-1167 FRMEG
+1167 FQMKG

-1200 QTYKDCV
+1200 RTYKDCV

-1215 KTYTLK
+1215 KSYTLH
-1221 NGDSVISV
+1221 NGDSIIFL
-1229 TEERFKEITL
+1229 TEESFKEITS

-1244 NKFDENTPSYK
+1244 NKFDENTPAYK

-1298 KGIIRKMSPAE
+1298 KGIIQKMSPSE

-1366 SSDGQKIDSDPQLLR
+1366 STDGQKIDSDPQLLR

-1410 NVHFSELKVISASK
+1410 SVHFSELKVISASK

-1433 KEKSFIEIPRDTVL
+1433 NEKSFIEIPRDTVL

-1452 QQLKEMNHQQSH
+1452 QQLKELKHQQSH

>member
-29 APENISISEKDDI
+29 TSENISA
-42 PELKIYHTLKED
+42 
-54 DVRNLEI
+54 LE
-61 ISDQEFSDI
+61 
-70 VDSIILNDYKNI
+70 N
-82 PNAIRLPNLNEQLSE
+82 
-97 KLGLKKDSAFI
+97 
-108 LKKSATHIRP
+108 
-118 DRKGGYNQAL
+118 
-128 GTEEYYSIPK
+128 
-138 VIRETDFVVVDKRT
+138 
-152 KNFQIL
+152 
-158 FDDNDDIKKINKLVF
+158 
-173 NKDEL
+173 
-178 GNYLVTVGKVD
+178 
-189 RRDSISEENNTVVAV
+189 
-204 GVAPTI
+204 
-210 SALRHPEELPA
+210 
-221 TRLRPSATT
+221 
-230 VDGSIAQSKEN
+230 
-241 ASSFSEKLH
+241 
-250 ILETQNSINEEK
+250 
-262 IKLQTLEQAKESLNV
+262 
-277 STYRFQSGESLEE
+277 
-290 LIRSD
+290 
-295 NDFPTE
+295 
-301 AAFLDNLI
+301 
-309 DVNIREVY
+309 
-317 GYATEEEQK
+317 
-326 VLRQFASSRNDY
+326 
-338 DTDMKTLAVQT
+338 
-349 DCISRWIA
+349 
-357 ARHWNPEQQEFQKE
+357 
-371 CVNHKAIKDFPYEL
+371 
-385 PWEMKRIESQVL
+385 
-397 QTQEEIIDNGIESLQ
+397 EIIDNGIESVL
-412 ENGGMSEAAMEADYE
+412 ENGGISEAAMEADYE

-440 GNPYWFDEEENIEV
+440 GNAHWFDEEKNIVAENEV
-454 LDDDEIMRLAFLND
+454 LDDDEIMRLSFLND

-479 LEKGK
+479 LEKGI

-580 SDYERKNRLLEVNEI
+580 SSYERKNRLLEVNEI

-644 LQSDRNNIIPE
+644 LQSDKNNILSE
-655 SEIVNDKKISNLGKE
+655 SDVVNGKKISE
-670 REDSFLL
+670 RQLAAGVQS
-677 PLAKLDIHNVKTYSD
+677 PLAVLHSDINNVKTYSD

-706 YHKPNNEDLTFYYEK
+706 YQKAEDFSVRMFTYNDFNFVSVRKFSEEERTFVDSVVSNEQNKKLLSKNALYYAGFIESQKPAAEQKFEKALRVFNKADFLQASNSDADIFYCREKGTFYTFLNDDFLVPLESTYISNRQEKDLFENRFSDEIESFKNDNFDFLKGTLSYELDEEK
-721 FAKEAANENETVQLQ
+721 DFALMSDISDVLAEGEIFTRRNENI
-736 KALAL
+736 
-741 ALEKNVSPLKEV
+741 
-753 ELNRENWNKMFP
+753 
-765 DGTVKTPVG
+765 DGDIKI
-774 TVKLGENQF
+774 KLGDLF
-783 DKLRR
+783 DKKNPEKIQPTGLRHLIKHR
-788 NDRNNLLVAMYE
+788 MDERLNNG
-800 TLSNPALILEK
+800 LSIEDSQK
-811 ETLDEKSGEFRPVN
+811 ETAAILFLAVNNIDKSPAVKEPN
-825 VYGKSFIHEDSNHK
+825 GKYAIY
-839 RAVESVIIFKDGEN
+839 KDG
-853 ISISTHNKNIKDFV
+853 IRTTIGKDKKGKFV
-867 KQIKTADQIIY
+867 VSGFDY
-878 ADSEISR
+878 AD
-885 VASLILQNGGSHV
+885 
-898 RLHDATSNRAI
+898 TK

-930 EIYDQVGAAASELN
+930 EIYDQVGAVASELN
-944 IYKENSVVND
+944 IHKENSVVND

-1010 PSEKIDFAENEAKE
+1010 PSEKIDFVENETKE
-1024 NFHPS
+1024 NFQPS
-1029 PNEKIP
+1029 PNVKTP
-1035 EEIDNAKIVDEKSEI
+1035 EEFETMKKEIDNIKIVDESES
-1050 QAAQTV
+1050 QPTKAV
-1056 SESKAESVENGNPTE
+1056 SESKSVENGNPAE

-1100 TVLPPFASMTS
+1100 TVLPPFASITS
-1111 DGHLKTCENFIVK
+1111 DGHLKTCENFVVK
-1124 SYDSENGTYLVENEN
+1124 SYDSESGTYLVENEN

-1410 NVHFSELKVISASK
+1410 NVHFSELKVISSSK

-1452 QQLKEMNHQQSH
+1452 QQLKELKHQQSH

>member
-6 EKKQKIAELISA
+6 EKKQKIAELIAA

-29 APENISISEKDDI
+29 TPENISVSED
-42 PELKIYHTLKED
+42 
-54 DVRNLEI
+54 
-61 ISDQEFSDI
+61 
-70 VDSIILNDYKNI
+70 
-82 PNAIRLPNLNEQLSE
+82 
-97 KLGLKKDSAFI
+97 
-108 LKKSATHIRP
+108 
-118 DRKGGYNQAL
+118 
-128 GTEEYYSIPK
+128 
-138 VIRETDFVVVDKRT
+138 
-152 KNFQIL
+152 
-158 FDDNDDIKKINKLVF
+158 
-173 NKDEL
+173 
-178 GNYLVTVGKVD
+178 
-189 RRDSISEENNTVVAV
+189 
-204 GVAPTI
+204 
-210 SALRHPEELPA
+210 
-221 TRLRPSATT
+221 
-230 VDGSIAQSKEN
+230 
-241 ASSFSEKLH
+241 
-250 ILETQNSINEEK
+250 
-262 IKLQTLEQAKESLNV
+262 
-277 STYRFQSGESLEE
+277 
-290 LIRSD
+290 
-295 NDFPTE
+295 
-301 AAFLDNLI
+301 
-309 DVNIREVY
+309 
-317 GYATEEEQK
+317 
-326 VLRQFASSRNDY
+326 
-338 DTDMKTLAVQT
+338 
-349 DCISRWIA
+349 
-357 ARHWNPEQQEFQKE
+357 
-371 CVNHKAIKDFPYEL
+371 
-385 PWEMKRIESQVL
+385 
-397 QTQEEIIDNGIESLQ
+397 EIIDSGIESVQ

-427 AEQNPRPDYLDEN
+427 AEQNSRPDYLDEN
-440 GNPYWFDEEENIEV
+440 GNPHWFDEEENIVAENEI
-454 LDDDEIMRLAFLND
+454 LDNDEIMRLSFLND

-479 LEKGK
+479 LEKGIS
-484 RPKNDEFI
+484 PKNNEFVFNAI
-492 FSKNPEILKY
+492 PAVFNYAEIPEHEIILTTGVLNK
-502 AGISENEIVIKTSII
+502 AIKTH
-517 NKARNEHSLSDEE
+517 ELSNDD
-530 IKDSIINIASPILIF
+530 IRIALQKISSPVAIF
-545 DSDKTTTENKKESFL
+545 DSDMSKTENSIASIIAI
-560 CLTDTFA
+560 TDVEA
-567 ANGKPI
+567 KSNKPI
-573 AFSMNLD
+573 ALTLNLD
-580 SDYERKNRLLEVNEI
+580 SQRKGYEQKYLINEI

-600 RTLVAKNGTDLI
+600 RTLIAKNGVNI
-612 QKWTENGLCR
+612 AEEWSKNGLLR
-622 YVDDKKISE
+622 YVD
-631 WSKAAG
+631 
-637 VQFPLAV
+637 
-644 LQSDRNNIIPE
+644 
-655 SEIVNDKKISNLGKE
+655 DKKISNLGKE

-677 PLAKLDIHNVKTYSD
+677 PLAKLDINNVKTYSD

-706 YHKPNNEDLTFYYEK
+706 YQKPNDEDLTFYYEK
-721 FAKEAANENETVQLQ
+721 FEKEVANENEVVQLQ

-741 ALEKNVSPLKEV
+741 SLEKNVSPLKEL

-788 NDRNNLLVAMYE
+788 NDRNNLLAAMYE

-811 ETLDEKSGEFRPVN
+811 ETLDEKSGEFKPVN

-898 RLHDATSNRAI
+898 RLHDAISNRAI

-930 EIYDQVGAAASELN
+930 EIYDQVGAVASELN
-944 IYKENSVVND
+944 IHKENSVVND
-954 KSDEKN
+954 KADEKN
-960 QQNESNFDNAVKNRF
+960 QQNESRFDNAVKERF
-975 EAAAQKLSSIDINSE
+975 ELAAQKLSSLDINSE

-1010 PSEKIDFAENEAKE
+1010 LSEKINFAENEAKE
-1024 NFHPS
+1024 NFQPS
-1029 PNEKIP
+1029 PNVKTP
-1035 EEIDNAKIVDEKSEI
+1035 EEFERMKKEIDNVKIVDESVEKSE
-1050 QAAQTV
+1050 
-1056 SESKAESVENGNPTE
+1056 TE
-1071 KASLEENAEIQK
+1071 KNIETQK
-1083 EDVSYQE
+1083 EDVSYQD
-1090 YAAGKVIYGK
+1090 YTDGKVIYGK
-1100 TVLPPFASMTS
+1100 TVLPPFASITS
-1111 DGHLKTCENFIVK
+1111 DGHLKTCENFVVK
-1124 SYDSENGTYLVENEN
+1124 SYDSESGTYLVENEN

-1157 LYKEQQEEKT
+1157 LNREQQEEKT
-1167 FRMEG
+1167 SRIEG

-1215 KTYTLK
+1215 KTYTLR
-1221 NGDSVISV
+1221 NGDSIISV
-1229 TEERFKEITL
+1229 TEERFKEISS

-1244 NKFDENTPSYK
+1244 NKFDENTPTYK

-1298 KGIIRKMSPAE
+1298 KGIINKMSPAE

-1366 SSDGQKIDSDPQLLR
+1366 STDGQKIDSDPQLLR

-1410 NVHFSELKVISASK
+1410 KVHFSELKVISASK

-1447 KAYKE
+1447 KVYKE
-1452 QQLKEMNHQQSH
+1452 QQLKEMKHQQSH
-1464 SRRNSMEI
+1464 IRRNSMEI

>member
-6 EKKQKIAELISA
+6 EKKQKIAELIAA

-29 APENISISEKDDI
+29 IPENISVSED
-42 PELKIYHTLKED
+42 
-54 DVRNLEI
+54 
-61 ISDQEFSDI
+61 
-70 VDSIILNDYKNI
+70 
-82 PNAIRLPNLNEQLSE
+82 
-97 KLGLKKDSAFI
+97 
-108 LKKSATHIRP
+108 
-118 DRKGGYNQAL
+118 
-128 GTEEYYSIPK
+128 
-138 VIRETDFVVVDKRT
+138 
-152 KNFQIL
+152 
-158 FDDNDDIKKINKLVF
+158 
-173 NKDEL
+173 
-178 GNYLVTVGKVD
+178 
-189 RRDSISEENNTVVAV
+189 
-204 GVAPTI
+204 
-210 SALRHPEELPA
+210 
-221 TRLRPSATT
+221 
-230 VDGSIAQSKEN
+230 
-241 ASSFSEKLH
+241 
-250 ILETQNSINEEK
+250 
-262 IKLQTLEQAKESLNV
+262 
-277 STYRFQSGESLEE
+277 
-290 LIRSD
+290 
-295 NDFPTE
+295 
-301 AAFLDNLI
+301 
-309 DVNIREVY
+309 
-317 GYATEEEQK
+317 
-326 VLRQFASSRNDY
+326 
-338 DTDMKTLAVQT
+338 
-349 DCISRWIA
+349 
-357 ARHWNPEQQEFQKE
+357 
-371 CVNHKAIKDFPYEL
+371 
-385 PWEMKRIESQVL
+385 
-397 QTQEEIIDNGIESLQ
+397 EIIDSGIESVQ

-427 AEQNPRPDYLDEN
+427 AEQNSRPDYLDEN
-440 GNPYWFDEEENIEV
+440 GNPHWFDEEENIVAENEI
-454 LDDDEIMRLAFLND
+454 LDNDEIMRLSFLND

-479 LEKGK
+479 LEKGI

-517 NKARNEHSLSDEE
+517 NKAKNEHSLSDEE
-530 IKDSIINIASPILIF
+530 IKDSIINIASPVIIF
-545 DSDKTTTENKKESFL
+545 DSDKKTTENKKESFL

-567 ANGKPI
+567 SNGKPI

-580 SDYERKNRLLEVNEI
+580 SSYERKNRLLEVNEI

-644 LQSDRNNIIPE
+644 LQSDKDNIIPE

-677 PLAKLDIHNVKTYSD
+677 PLAKLDINNVKTYSD

-706 YHKPNNEDLTFYYEK
+706 YKKPNDEDLTFYYEK
-721 FAKEAANENETVQLQ
+721 FEKEVANENEVVQLQ

-741 ALEKNVSPLKEV
+741 SLEKNVSPLKEL

-788 NDRNNLLVAMYE
+788 NDRNNLLAAMYE

-811 ETLDEKSGEFRPVN
+811 ETLDEKSGEFKPVN

-898 RLHDATSNRAI
+898 RLHDAISNRAI

-930 EIYDQVGAAASELN
+930 EIYDQVGAVASELN
-944 IYKENSVVND
+944 IHKENSVVND
-954 KSDEKN
+954 KADEKN
-960 QQNESNFDNAVKNRF
+960 QQNESRFDNAVKERF
-975 EAAAQKLSSIDINSE
+975 ELAAQKLSSLDINSE

-1010 PSEKIDFAENEAKE
+1010 LSEKINFAENEAKE
-1024 NFHPS
+1024 NFQPS
-1029 PNEKIP
+1029 PNVKTP
-1035 EEIDNAKIVDEKSEI
+1035 EEFERMKKEIDNVKIVDE
-1050 QAAQTV
+1050 
-1056 SESKAESVENGNPTE
+1056 SVENSETE
-1071 KASLEENAEIQK
+1071 KNLETQK
-1083 EDVSYQE
+1083 EDVSYQD
-1090 YAAGKVIYGK
+1090 YTDGKVIYGK
-1100 TVLPPFASMTS
+1100 TVLPPFASITS
-1111 DGHLKTCENFIVK
+1111 EGHLKTCENFVVK
-1124 SYDSENGTYLVENEN
+1124 SYDSESGTYLVENEN

-1157 LYKEQQEEKT
+1157 LNREQQEEKT
-1167 FRMEG
+1167 SRMEG

-1207 VTKFNESD
+1207 LTKFNESD
-1215 KTYTLK
+1215 KTYTLR
-1221 NGDSVISV
+1221 NGDSIISV
-1229 TEERFKEITL
+1229 TEETFKEISSS
-1239 PERFE
+1239 ERFE
-1244 NKFDENTPSYK
+1244 NKFDENTPAYK
-1255 KMLKTQYED
+1255 KMLKTQYDD

-1298 KGIIRKMSPAE
+1298 KGIIQKMSPAE
-1309 QDKTKKLL
+1309 QDKTKNLL
-1317 KKIAREGESLNQ
+1317 KKIAREGESMNQ

-1339 KEVPLNEEYIKQ
+1339 KAVPLNEEYIKQ
-1351 YQPENRIARPFYDTL
+1351 YQPENQIARPFYDTL
-1366 SSDGQKIDSDPQLLR
+1366 SADGQKIDSDPQLLR

-1452 QQLKEMNHQQSH
+1452 QQLKEMKHQQSH

>member
-18 IKKAKGIDSEI
+18 IKRAKGIDSEI
-29 APENISISEKDDI
+29 TPENISISE
-42 PELKIYHTLKED
+42 
-54 DVRNLEI
+54 N
-61 ISDQEFSDI
+61 
-70 VDSIILNDYKNI
+70 
-82 PNAIRLPNLNEQLSE
+82 
-97 KLGLKKDSAFI
+97 
-108 LKKSATHIRP
+108 
-118 DRKGGYNQAL
+118 
-128 GTEEYYSIPK
+128 
-138 VIRETDFVVVDKRT
+138 
-152 KNFQIL
+152 
-158 FDDNDDIKKINKLVF
+158 
-173 NKDEL
+173 
-178 GNYLVTVGKVD
+178 
-189 RRDSISEENNTVVAV
+189 
-204 GVAPTI
+204 
-210 SALRHPEELPA
+210 
-221 TRLRPSATT
+221 
-230 VDGSIAQSKEN
+230 
-241 ASSFSEKLH
+241 
-250 ILETQNSINEEK
+250 
-262 IKLQTLEQAKESLNV
+262 
-277 STYRFQSGESLEE
+277 
-290 LIRSD
+290 
-295 NDFPTE
+295 
-301 AAFLDNLI
+301 
-309 DVNIREVY
+309 
-317 GYATEEEQK
+317 
-326 VLRQFASSRNDY
+326 
-338 DTDMKTLAVQT
+338 
-349 DCISRWIA
+349 
-357 ARHWNPEQQEFQKE
+357 
-371 CVNHKAIKDFPYEL
+371 
-385 PWEMKRIESQVL
+385 
-397 QTQEEIIDNGIESLQ
+397 EIIDSGIESAM
-412 ENGGMSEAAMEADYE
+412 ENGGMSESAIEADYE
-427 AEQNPRPDYLDEN
+427 AEQNPSPDYLDEN
-440 GNPYWFDEEENIEV
+440 GNPHWFDEEENIEV

-484 RPKNDEFI
+484 RPKNNEFI
-492 FSKNPEILKY
+492 FNAIPAVFNYAEIPEHEIILTTGVLNK
-502 AGISENEIVIKTSII
+502 AIKTH
-517 NKARNEHSLSDEE
+517 NLSNDD
-530 IKDSIINIASPILIF
+530 IRIALQKFSSPVAIF
-545 DSDKTTTENKKESFL
+545 DSDMNKTENSIASIMAI
-560 CLTDTFA
+560 TDA
-567 ANGKPI
+567 EAENNKPI
-573 AFSMNLD
+573 ALTLNLD
-580 SDYERKNRLLEVNEI
+580 SQRKGYEQKYLINEI

-600 RTLVAKNGTDLI
+600 RTLIAKNGVNI
-612 QKWTENGLCR
+612 AEEWSKNGLLR
-622 YVDDKKISE
+622 YVD
-631 WSKAAG
+631 
-637 VQFPLAV
+637 
-644 LQSDRNNIIPE
+644 
-655 SEIVNDKKISNLGKE
+655 DKKISNLGKE

-677 PLAKLDIHNVKTYSD
+677 PLAKLDINNIKTYSD

-736 KALAL
+736 KAFAL

-788 NDRNNLLVAMYE
+788 NDRNNLLAAMYE

-909 REATDSIGTV
+909 REATDSIGTG

-930 EIYDQVGAAASELN
+930 EIYDQVGAAPSELN
-944 IYKENSVVND
+944 IHKENSVVND
-954 KSDEKN
+954 KSDGKN
-960 QQNESNFDNAVKNRF
+960 QQNESSFDNAVKNRF
-975 EAAAQKLSSIDINSE
+975 ESAAQKLSSLDINSE

-1024 NFHPS
+1024 NFQPS
-1029 PNEKIP
+1029 PNVKIP
-1035 EEIDNAKIVDEKSEI
+1035 EGIDNAKVVDDYE
-1050 QAAQTV
+1050 
-1056 SESKAESVENGNPTE
+1056 SESQPVPEIKTESVENGNPAE

-1083 EDVSYQE
+1083 KDVSYQE

-1124 SYDSENGTYLVENEN
+1124 SYDSESGTYLVENEN

-1147 TFNSLLNPAG
+1147 TFNSLLNPAS

-1167 FRMEG
+1167 FQMKG
-1172 NGIVFDNPEKGVK
+1172 SGIVFDNPKKGVK

-1229 TEERFKEITL
+1229 TEERFKEITS

-1244 NKFDENTPSYK
+1244 NKFDENTPAYK

-1298 KGIIRKMSPAE
+1298 KGIIQKMSPAE
-1309 QDKTKKLL
+1309 QDKTKRLL

-1329 LIVRTYHEAI
+1329 LIVRTYHEAV

-1366 SSDGQKIDSDPQLLR
+1366 STDGQKIDSDPQLLR

-1398 IKSDKIFGHGKE
+1398 IKSDKVFGHGKE
-1410 NVHFSELKVISASK
+1410 KVHFSELKVISASK

-1452 QQLKEMNHQQSH
+1452 QQLKELKHQQSH

>member
-6 EKKQKIAELISA
+6 EKKQKIAELIAA

-29 APENISISEKDDI
+29 ASENIPVSE
-42 PELKIYHTLKED
+42 
-54 DVRNLEI
+54 N
-61 ISDQEFSDI
+61 
-70 VDSIILNDYKNI
+70 
-82 PNAIRLPNLNEQLSE
+82 
-97 KLGLKKDSAFI
+97 
-108 LKKSATHIRP
+108 
-118 DRKGGYNQAL
+118 
-128 GTEEYYSIPK
+128 
-138 VIRETDFVVVDKRT
+138 
-152 KNFQIL
+152 
-158 FDDNDDIKKINKLVF
+158 
-173 NKDEL
+173 
-178 GNYLVTVGKVD
+178 
-189 RRDSISEENNTVVAV
+189 
-204 GVAPTI
+204 
-210 SALRHPEELPA
+210 
-221 TRLRPSATT
+221 
-230 VDGSIAQSKEN
+230 
-241 ASSFSEKLH
+241 
-250 ILETQNSINEEK
+250 
-262 IKLQTLEQAKESLNV
+262 
-277 STYRFQSGESLEE
+277 
-290 LIRSD
+290 
-295 NDFPTE
+295 
-301 AAFLDNLI
+301 
-309 DVNIREVY
+309 
-317 GYATEEEQK
+317 
-326 VLRQFASSRNDY
+326 
-338 DTDMKTLAVQT
+338 
-349 DCISRWIA
+349 
-357 ARHWNPEQQEFQKE
+357 
-371 CVNHKAIKDFPYEL
+371 
-385 PWEMKRIESQVL
+385 
-397 QTQEEIIDNGIESLQ
+397 EIIDSGIESVQ

-427 AEQNPRPDYLDEN
+427 AEQNSRPDYLDEN
-440 GNPYWFDEEENIEV
+440 GNPHWFDEEENIVAENEI
-454 LDDDEIMRLAFLND
+454 LDNEEIMRLAFLND

-479 LEKGK
+479 LEKGI

-517 NKARNEHSLSDEE
+517 NKAKNEHSLSDEE
-530 IKDSIINIASPILIF
+530 IKDSIINIASPVIIF
-545 DSDKTTTENKKESFL
+545 DSDKKTTENKKESFL

-567 ANGKPI
+567 SNGKPI

-580 SDYERKNRLLEVNEI
+580 SSYERKNRLLEVNEI

-644 LQSDRNNIIPE
+644 LQSDKDNIIPE

-677 PLAKLDIHNVKTYSD
+677 PLAKLDLNNVKTYSD

-706 YHKPNNEDLTFYYEK
+706 YQKPNDEDLTFYYEK
-721 FAKEAANENETVQLQ
+721 FEKEVANENEVVQLQ

-741 ALEKNVSPLKEV
+741 SLEKNVSPLKEL

-788 NDRNNLLVAMYE
+788 NDRNNLLAAMYE

-811 ETLDEKSGEFRPVN
+811 ETLDEKSGEFKPVN

-898 RLHDATSNRAI
+898 RLHDAISNRAI

-930 EIYDQVGAAASELN
+930 EIYDQVGAVASELN
-944 IYKENSVVND
+944 IHKENSVVND
-954 KSDEKN
+954 KADEKN
-960 QQNESNFDNAVKNRF
+960 QQNESSFDNAVKERF
-975 EAAAQKLSSIDINSE
+975 ESAAQKLSSLDINSE

-1024 NFHPS
+1024 NFQPS
-1029 PNEKIP
+1029 PNVKTP
-1035 EEIDNAKIVDEKSEI
+1035 EEFERMKKEIDNVKIVDE
-1050 QAAQTV
+1050 
-1056 SESKAESVENGNPTE
+1056 SVENSETE
-1071 KASLEENAEIQK
+1071 KNLETQK
-1083 EDVSYQE
+1083 EDVSYQD
-1090 YAAGKVIYGK
+1090 YTDGKVIYGK
-1100 TVLPPFASMTS
+1100 TVLPPFASITS
-1111 DGHLKTCENFIVK
+1111 DGHLKTCENFVVK
-1124 SYDSENGTYLVENEN
+1124 SYDSESGTYLVENEN
-1139 EKLSLPRE
+1139 EKFCLPRE

-1157 LYKEQQEEKT
+1157 LNREQQEEKT
-1167 FRMEG
+1167 SRMEG

-1215 KTYTLK
+1215 KTYTLR
-1221 NGDSVISV
+1221 NGDGIISV
-1229 TEERFKEITL
+1229 TEERFKEITS

-1244 NKFDENTPSYK
+1244 NKFDENTPAYK
-1255 KMLKTQYED
+1255 KMLKNQYED

-1298 KGIIRKMSPAE
+1298 KGIIQKMSPSE

-1339 KEVPLNEEYIKQ
+1339 KAVPLNEEYIKQ

-1366 SSDGQKIDSDPQLLR
+1366 STDGQKIDSDPQLLR

-1410 NVHFSELKVISASK
+1410 SVHFSELKVISASK

-1452 QQLKEMNHQQSH
+1452 QQLKEMKHQQSH
-1464 SRRNSMEI
+1464 SRHNSMEI

>member
-6 EKKQKIAELISA
+6 EKKQKIAELIAA

-29 APENISISEKDDI
+29 IPENISVSED
-42 PELKIYHTLKED
+42 
-54 DVRNLEI
+54 
-61 ISDQEFSDI
+61 
-70 VDSIILNDYKNI
+70 
-82 PNAIRLPNLNEQLSE
+82 
-97 KLGLKKDSAFI
+97 
-108 LKKSATHIRP
+108 
-118 DRKGGYNQAL
+118 
-128 GTEEYYSIPK
+128 
-138 VIRETDFVVVDKRT
+138 
-152 KNFQIL
+152 
-158 FDDNDDIKKINKLVF
+158 
-173 NKDEL
+173 
-178 GNYLVTVGKVD
+178 
-189 RRDSISEENNTVVAV
+189 
-204 GVAPTI
+204 
-210 SALRHPEELPA
+210 
-221 TRLRPSATT
+221 
-230 VDGSIAQSKEN
+230 
-241 ASSFSEKLH
+241 
-250 ILETQNSINEEK
+250 
-262 IKLQTLEQAKESLNV
+262 
-277 STYRFQSGESLEE
+277 
-290 LIRSD
+290 
-295 NDFPTE
+295 
-301 AAFLDNLI
+301 
-309 DVNIREVY
+309 
-317 GYATEEEQK
+317 
-326 VLRQFASSRNDY
+326 
-338 DTDMKTLAVQT
+338 
-349 DCISRWIA
+349 
-357 ARHWNPEQQEFQKE
+357 
-371 CVNHKAIKDFPYEL
+371 
-385 PWEMKRIESQVL
+385 
-397 QTQEEIIDNGIESLQ
+397 EIIDSGIESVQ
-412 ENGGMSEAAMEADYE
+412 GNGGMSEAAMEADYE
-427 AEQNPRPDYLDEN
+427 AEQNSRPDYLDEN
-440 GNPYWFDEEENIEV
+440 GNPHWFDEEENIVAENEI
-454 LDDDEIMRLAFLND
+454 LDNDEIMRLSFLND

-479 LEKGK
+479 LEKGIS
-484 RPKNDEFI
+484 PKNNEFVFNAI
-492 FSKNPEILKY
+492 PAVFNYAEIPEHEIILTTGVLNK
-502 AGISENEIVIKTSII
+502 AIKTH
-517 NKARNEHSLSDEE
+517 ELSNDD
-530 IKDSIINIASPILIF
+530 IRIALQKISSPVAIF
-545 DSDKTTTENKKESFL
+545 DSDMSKTENSIASIIAI
-560 CLTDTFA
+560 TDVEA
-567 ANGKPI
+567 KSNKPI
-573 AFSMNLD
+573 ALTLNLD
-580 SDYERKNRLLEVNEI
+580 SQRKGYEQKYLINEI

-600 RTLVAKNGTDLI
+600 RTLIAKNGVNI
-612 QKWTENGLCR
+612 AEEWSKNGLLR
-622 YVDDKKISE
+622 YVD
-631 WSKAAG
+631 
-637 VQFPLAV
+637 
-644 LQSDRNNIIPE
+644 
-655 SEIVNDKKISNLGKE
+655 DKKISNLGKE

-677 PLAKLDIHNVKTYSD
+677 PLAKLDINNVKTYSD

-706 YHKPNNEDLTFYYEK
+706 YQKPNDEDLTFYYEK
-721 FAKEAANENETVQLQ
+721 FEKEVANENEVVQLQ

-741 ALEKNVSPLKEV
+741 SLEKNVSPLKEL

-788 NDRNNLLVAMYE
+788 NDRNNLLAAMYE

-811 ETLDEKSGEFRPVN
+811 ETLDEKSGEFKPVN

-898 RLHDATSNRAI
+898 RLHDAISNRAI
-909 REATDSIGTV
+909 REATDSIGTG

-930 EIYDQVGAAASELN
+930 EIYDQVGAVASELN
-944 IYKENSVVND
+944 IHKKNSVVND
-954 KSDEKN
+954 KAVEKN
-960 QQNESNFDNAVKNRF
+960 QQNESSFDNAVKERF
-975 EAAAQKLSSIDINSE
+975 ESAAQKLSSLDINSD

-1010 PSEKIDFAENEAKE
+1010 LSEKIDFGENEAKE
-1024 NFHPS
+1024 NFQPS
-1029 PNEKIP
+1029 PNVKTP
-1035 EEIDNAKIVDEKSEI
+1035 EEFERMKKEIDNVKIVDE
-1050 QAAQTV
+1050 
-1056 SESKAESVENGNPTE
+1056 SVENSETE
-1071 KASLEENAEIQK
+1071 KNSETQK
-1083 EDVSYQE
+1083 EDVSYQD
-1090 YAAGKVIYGK
+1090 YTDGKVIYGK

-1111 DGHLKTCENFIVK
+1111 DGHLKTCENFVVK
-1124 SYDSENGTYLVENEN
+1124 SYDSESGTYLVENEN

-1157 LYKEQQEEKT
+1157 LNKEQQEEKS

-1215 KTYTLK
+1215 KTYTLR
-1221 NGDSVISV
+1221 NGDSIISV
-1229 TEERFKEITL
+1229 TEETFKEISS

-1244 NKFDENTPSYK
+1244 NKFDENTPAYK
-1255 KMLKTQYED
+1255 KMLKTQYDD

-1298 KGIIRKMSPAE
+1298 KGIINKMSPAD

-1339 KEVPLNEEYIKQ
+1339 KAVPLNEEYIKQ
-1351 YQPENRIARPFYDTL
+1351 YQPENRIVRPFYDTL
-1366 SSDGQKIDSDPQLLR
+1366 STDGQKIDSDPQLLR

-1447 KAYKE
+1447 KVYKE
-1452 QQLKEMNHQQSH
+1452 QQLKEMKHQQSH